1 MATLSAISQF
11 VIYYNAQKFGKIH
24 LLQIGII
31 QNDRY
36 DQNDRIMSSVCEDVY
51 VYQSLTWIEYCS
63 TLLLYICMCHECRVF
78 DVAYDYCGRS
88 PLSADERWV

>member
-1 MATLSAISQF
+1 MATFSAISQF

-51 VYQSLTWIEYCS
+51 VYQSLT
-63 TLLLYICMCHECRVF
+63 
-78 DVAYDYCGRS
+78 
-88 PLSADERWV
+88 